1 MLGGHVASL
10 PERTLA
16 EEACDF
22 VASDEG
28 LHTVVDLLTALK
40 ASVGT
45 RSCRSVRGLVYR
57 DHGQRRFATTR
68 RRSSPISTA
77 RCPASPGICCR

>member
-10 PERTLA
+10 PERTLE

-22 VASDEG
+22 VSSDEG
-28 LHTVVDLLTALK
+28 LHTIVDLLHAFK
-40 ASVGT
+40 ARRQNRISPRCAG
-45 RSCRSVRGLVYR
+45 SSIG
-57 DHGQRRFATTR
+57 DHGWPVFATRR
-68 RRSSPISTA
+68 RRSSKISMP